1 MRKFNGVKVKS
12 DRNEPKVK
20 FDKCEFVIH
29 PTKDGKTI
37 VKCRVTSHVELP
49 DADVRVD
56 LANRADLAQDG
67 YWNPQEGNV
76 GFPYP
81 TTRIVTKGIAV
92 CDPRDEFNEA
102 LGKRVARFRAEK
114 KAFKIHKKAM
124 NTAVEKYI
132 TYLRESTKRF
142 TAKAEKV
149 ESDEVKWDK

>member
-1 MRKFNGVKVKS
+1 MKKFNGVKVRA

-20 FDKCEFVIH
+20 FDKCEYVIH

-37 VKCRVTSHVELP
+37 VKCKLTSHVETP
-49 DADVRVD
+49 DADVLVD
-56 LANRADLAQDG
+56 LSSRTALAQDG
-67 YWNPQEGNV
+67 HWNTQEENV

-81 TTRIVTKGIAV
+81 CTRIVTKGVAV
-92 CDPRDEFNEA
+92 CDPRDQFDEV

-132 TYLRESTKRF
+132 SYLRKSTKLF
-142 TAKAEKV
+142 TVKAEKV
-149 ESDEVKWDK
+149 EADEVQWDK